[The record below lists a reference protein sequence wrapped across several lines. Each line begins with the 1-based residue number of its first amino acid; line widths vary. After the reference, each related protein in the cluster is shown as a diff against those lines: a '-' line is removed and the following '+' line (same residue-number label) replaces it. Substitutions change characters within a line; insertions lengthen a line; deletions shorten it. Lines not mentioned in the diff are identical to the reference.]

1 LSETEACSNRVS
13 TATSVRAVRLWY
25 TAPIKQK
32 AKTMTDKSEIQE
44 LYEFMRNNLATKSD
58 LEGLATKEDV
68 ADIKKTLDDHT
79 EILNEH
85 TETLDD
91 HTRRLNRIE
100 TDVKY
105 NLDKRLQLEV
115 RIKKVEEEVGL

>member
-1 LSETEACSNRVS
+1 ME
-13 TATSVRAVRLWY
+13 
-25 TAPIKQK
+25 K
-32 AKTMTDKSEIQE
+32 KSDIQE

-58 LEGLATKEDV
+58 LEGLATREDA

-79 EILNEH
+79 EILNDH
-85 TETLDD
+85 TETLGD

-100 TDVKY
+100 ADVKH

-115 RIKKVEEEVGL
+115 RVKKVEGEVGL